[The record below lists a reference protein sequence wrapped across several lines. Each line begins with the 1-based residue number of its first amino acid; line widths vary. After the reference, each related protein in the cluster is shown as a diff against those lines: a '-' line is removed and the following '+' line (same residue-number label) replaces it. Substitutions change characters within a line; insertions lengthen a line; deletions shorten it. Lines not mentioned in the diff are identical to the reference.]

1 MKPAMNRA
9 LSVIAALAMGALA
22 ASAGAQNYPDRP
34 IRLIVG
40 YAAGGGADITA
51 RATGQA
57 LSQLLGQPVIVENR
71 LGAGG
76 VISGQ
81 MVATS
86 PPDGH
91 TLLIGET
98 GQLAIVPH
106 LMKNIPYDPVKDL
119 APVCMLTTSELLLAA
134 HPRTGIRSLQQL
146 VAEARANPGKLS
158 YGSSGIGTVHHL
170 AMEIFLSDLGLN
182 IVHVPFKGSGQA
194 VPALLAGDVPLL
206 LTGIPVVTP
215 YAKAGRV
222 TLLGVTSATRAE
234 SVPDVPPMAGVDKG
248 FDYTVDIGLLAPA
261 ATPPA
266 IVRKLS
272 DTVKAMMQNPELLKR
287 FQDGALT
294 TRYLPSEA
302 YAALLKRNYQTYE
315 KAVKAAGIRPN

>member
-1 MKPAMNRA
+1 MIR
-9 LSVIAALAMGALA
+9 IAKHAVGALA
-22 ASAGAQNYPDRP
+22 AFAFAAPAIQAQNYPDRP

-40 YAAGGGADITA
+40 YAAGGGPDITA
-51 RATGQA
+51 RSTGQA

-81 MVATS
+81 TVAS
-86 PPDGH
+86 APPDGH

-106 LMKNIPYDPVKDL
+106 LMKNLPYDPMKDL
-119 APVCMLTTSELLLAA
+119 APVCLITSSELLLAA
-134 HPRTGIRSLQQL
+134 HPKSGIRTIQQL

-215 YAKAGRV
+215 YARAGRV
-222 TLLGVTSATRAE
+222 TLLGVTSAIRAE
-234 SVPDVPPMAGVDKG
+234 AVPDVPPMADVDKG
-248 FDYTVDIGLLAPA
+248 FDYTVEIGLLAPA

-266 IVRKLS
+266 IIRKLA
-272 DTVKAMMQNPELLKR
+272 DAVKTAMQSPELLKR
-287 FQDGALT
+287 YHDGSLT
-294 TRYLPSEA
+294 TKYLPSEG
-302 YAALLKRNYQTYE
+302 YAALLRRNYLAYE
-315 KAVKAAGIRPN
+315 KAVKAANIRAN